1 MRNSITK
8 IFTRDRLVGVV
19 EEWKNTGETVVFT
32 NGCFDI
38 IHLGHVDYLEKA
50 RHLGSKLI
58 IGVNTDDSIRRL
70 KGNSRPVQDEISRS
84 RILASFEFVDAV
96 CLFNEDTP
104 YELISALKPHILVKG
119 NDYSTENIVGADI
132 VKSNGG
138 RVITVELVP
147 GYSTSGIIKK
157 INNNRL

>member
-1 MRNSITK
+1 M
-8 IFTRDRLVGVV
+8 
-19 EEWKNTGETVVFT
+19 
-32 NGCFDI
+32 
-38 IHLGHVDYLEKA
+38 
-50 RHLGSKLI
+50 
-58 IGVNTDDSIRRL
+58 
-70 KGNSRPVQDEISRS
+70 QDEISRS